1 MNDLLQDE
9 EPGTSNFEL
18 LEQDPSLSVPQPLL
32 PAVEI
37 TLETA
42 ARWHFDAFQLEEAT
56 SGRPLSVLGFYLLN
70 KLNLTREFGAHSA
83 LRAQSFASAAKVS
96 TKRAQKK

>member
-9 EPGTSNFEL
+9 ENGTSNFEL
-18 LEQDPSLSVPQPLL
+18 LEQDTSLNVPQPLL

-42 ARWHFDAFQLEEAT
+42 GRWHFDAFQLDEAT
-56 SGRPLSVLGFYLLN
+56 SGRPLSSLGFYLMS
-70 KLNLTREFGAHSA
+70 KLNLTREFGESP
-83 LRAQSFASAAKVS
+83 AQPHQASQS
-96 TKRAQKK
+96 TE